1 MHYPGDHIG
10 FAIKNQSS
18 LVKAMETVNDEVRQI
33 SIHYET
39 ILNILEK
46 IKEIKV
52 AGGLSEKIQ
61 EGLEE
66 STIVNANQKEEALNK
81 RIRDTEAVMFE
92 RRRTSEML
100 CKVLDEYNQLISLLN
115 KRVLYLDHLISL
127 KEQGK

>member
-1 MHYPGDHIG
+1 
-10 FAIKNQSS
+10 
-18 LVKAMETVNDEVRQI
+18 METVNDEVRQI

-52 AGGLSEKIQ
+52 ALGLSEKIQ